1 MKQLYIEATIG
12 GKCNLQYGPLV
23 LYQNALY
30 PSSQTI
36 FYNDWLLNWMSHDAF
51 EGFSL
56 NLFYTVKGFS
66 IINEAEVDAFLE
78 FPCFLYD
85 PTDVSNLISGSPAFS
100 KSSLY
105 IWKFPFH
112 VLLKPSLK
120 DFEHTL
126 AIYFCFIDY
135 TKAFDCD
142 RKWKCYLLSRIWLF
156 ETPWTVARHAPLSME
171 MSRQEYWSRFPC
183 PPPGALPNTGTEPG
197 SPALQA
203 DTLLYEPWEKP
214 DGSQQAMENS

>member
-1 MKQLYIEATIG
+1 
-12 GKCNLQYGPLV
+12 
-23 LYQNALY
+23 
-30 PSSQTI
+30 
-36 FYNDWLLNWMSHDAF
+36 MSHDAF

-85 PTDVSNLISGSPAFS
+85 PTDVSNLISGSTAFS